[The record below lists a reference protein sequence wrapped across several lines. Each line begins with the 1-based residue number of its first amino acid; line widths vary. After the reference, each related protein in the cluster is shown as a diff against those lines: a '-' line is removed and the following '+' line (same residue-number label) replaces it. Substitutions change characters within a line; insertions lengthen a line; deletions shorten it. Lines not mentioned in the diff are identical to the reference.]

1 MYLFSPFYMLL
12 YLHGGDLSEI
22 FLFNK
27 LFCEWDQNFRPQN
40 YIIILQKDTI
50 KFFGYAKL

>member
-1 MYLFSPFYMLL
+1 MLL

-50 KFFGYAKL
+50 KFFGYAKF